1 MKNKQFNT
9 LLRPELAQAG
19 GFQKNLVIGNRIPK
33 DYFVTTGYGESDITV
48 HAGSY
53 HLALKSAGIEMA
65 NIMTYSSIL
74 PGIANEIPKPV
85 LVTHGAVVES
95 IMAVA
100 NGTKGELL
108 SAGII
113 YGWLY
118 DRYTNEKFGGLVCEH
133 NGNYSDEDIR
143 LKLRES
149 LNELYI
155 NGFEEQLFAQRD
167 PSDHSI
173 TPAGKKLWHCPGCPV
188 FYKLHLSRSGLSDKL
203 IINDAE
209 LRRTV

>member
-1 MKNKQFNT
+1 MKNKQLNT

-19 GFQKNLVIGNRIPK
+19 GFQKNMVVGNRIPR
-33 DYFVTTGYGESDITV
+33 DYFVTTGSGESDITV

-74 PGIANEIPKPV
+74 PGIANELPGPAHI
-85 LVTHGAVVES
+85 THGAVVES

-108 SAGII
+108 NAGII

-118 DRYTNEKFGGLVCEH
+118 DRYTNEKYGGLVCEH
-133 NGNYSDEDIR
+133 NRNYTDEEITF
-143 LKLRES
+143 KLRVS
-149 LNELYI
+149 LNELYT
-155 NGFEEQLFAQRD
+155 NGFEEQFSLSEIRL
-167 PSDHSI
+167 I
-173 TPAGKKLWHCPGCPV
+173 TQSCQPVKNYGTALVALCFSSYVYPILDYPA
-188 FYKLHLSRSGLSDKL
+188 
-203 IINDAE
+203 N
-209 LRRTV
+209 

>member
-100 NGTKGELL
+100 NGIKGELL

-155 NGFEEQLFAQRD
+155 NGFEERYSLSEIRM
-167 PSDHSI
+167 I
-173 TPAGKKLWHCPGCPV
+173 TQSHRPEKNYGTALAALCFTSYIYPV
-188 FYKLHLSRSGLSDKL
+188 LDYPT
-203 IINDAE
+203 N
-209 LRRTV
+209 

>member
-118 DRYTNEKFGGLVCEH
+118 DRYTNEKYGGLVCEH
-133 NGNYSDEDIR
+133 NGNYSEEDIR
-143 LKLRES
+143 FKLRES

-155 NGFEEQLFAQRD
+155 NGFEENYSLSEIRL
-167 PSDHSI
+167 I
-173 TPAGKKLWHCPGCPV
+173 TQSHRPEKNYGTALVALCFTSYIYPV
-188 FYKLHLSRSGLSDKL
+188 LDYPT
-203 IINDAE
+203 N
-209 LRRTV
+209 